1 MGGKLLQH
9 HAMALDEALEQ
20 RASAFGGDKSLR
32 VMNGKFTGAEL
43 LGDELQTR
51 ERDAEALGG
60 HL

>member
-1 MGGKLLQH
+1 MQH